1 MRNTTKSI
9 PSLKRGPSICHQIN
23 GRLIAIR
30 KKNARQWNDQLLLIK
45 LVRYSP
51 CLDFFLFFL
60 LLLFFSFFPTTRV
73 YCRRA
78 VSGRARAYFPAISHK
93 NRECSFSR
101 LSLIVMNLENR
112 GTGWLISRSRRKGCS
127 PVVARCHGLFGMPT
141 FNGGKRRQG
150 L

>member
-51 CLDFFLFFL
+51 CLEFFLFF
-60 LLLFFSFFPTTRV
+60 FFFFFFRFSPRHVSIVV
-73 YCRRA
+73 YCLWQSA
-78 VSGRARAYFPAISHK
+78 SV
-93 NRECSFSR
+93 FSR
-101 LSLIVMNLENR
+101 NFAQE
-112 GTGWLISRSRRKGCS
+112 SRMQFLT
-127 PVVARCHGLFGMPT
+127 VVPYRYESWEPGHRLVNFKITAKRLFADCGAMSWS
-141 FNGGKRRQG
+141 FWYADF
-150 L
+150 